1 MERRSEEVRVR
12 WRWAAGAW
20 YEHLPLPTV
29 VPYTLWHPQLNARV
43 TSGELRSGVT
53 QGYTQGYTQGRSTEE
68 QVRVRVRVRVRVANP
83 NPKPDPNPNPNPNPN
98 LTLSLTLTLTS

>member
-29 VPYTLWHPQLNARV
+29 VPYTLWHPQLNVRV
-43 TSGELRSGVT
+43 TSGELRSGV
-53 QGYTQGYTQGRSTEE
+53 TQGYTQGRSTEE
-68 QVRVRVRVRVRVANP
+68 QVRVRVRVWVRVRVANP
-83 NPKPDPNPNPNPNPN
+83 NPNPGPNPDPNPNPNPN
-98 LTLSLTLTLTS
+98 